1 MCVCVCVFLCSV
13 RVRAC
18 VCEVRSKDVQT
29 QEFDKNARCGYLSL
43 VLSKPS
49 RALHTVEPDENMYGP
64 DACL

>member
-1 MCVCVCVFLCSV
+1 MCVCVFVFCACACV
-13 RVRAC
+13 RV
-18 VCEVRSKDVQT
+18 EVRSKDVQT